1 MTDNEAIPPI
11 EQPVEAS
18 PPTPNAQRPTPFRS
32 GYVTLIGKPNV
43 GKSTLLNHI
52 VGQKVSIVSN
62 KPQTTRRRVIG
73 IAHGPGYEA
82 AFIDTPGVHEAHTQL
97 GKQMIEQAQ
106 MSLAD
111 INLVVYV
118 ADGAHHPGDL
128 DKLIAKMVKASE
140 VKVPIILCMN
150 KMDLLKAE
158 DVVRNVEAYTGLLG
172 ITEDDYMLTTATQ
185 GHNVDKLMDMIVS
198 RLPVGDPIYDEDEFT
213 DQSSRFL
220 AAELVREK
228 ILIATRQEVP
238 HSVAVMIEEWEDEG
252 DLTRIG
258 ASILVEKVSQRGI
271 LIGKQGQF
279 LKKIGTEARAEI
291 EELLGHRV
299 HLDLHVKVSEGWR
312 MNPRIL
318 RELEYSE

>member
-1 MTDNEAIPPI
+1 MSQQESAPQSNP
-11 EQPVEAS
+11 Q
-18 PPTPNAQRPTPFRS
+18 PFRS

-73 IAHGPGYEA
+73 IAHGEGYEA
-82 AFIDTPGVHEAHTQL
+82 VFIDTPGVHDAHTQL
-97 GKQMIEQAQ
+97 GREMVGQAR

-111 INLVVYV
+111 VDLIVFV
-118 ADGAHHPGDL
+118 ADGAHHPGEL
-128 DKLIAKMVKASE
+128 DKEIAKMLKE
-140 VKVPIILCMN
+140 RDQKVPLILCMN

-158 DVVRNVEAYTGLLG
+158 DVVRNLEAYTTLLG
-172 ITEDDYMLTTATQ
+172 ITEEDYMLTTATQ
-185 GHNVDKLMDMIVS
+185 GHNVDKLMEMIVS
-198 RLPVGDPIYDEDEFT
+198 RLPEGEPSYGADEFT

-238 HSVAVMIEEWEDEG
+238 HSVAVMVDDWEEEEDG
-252 DLTRIG
+252 RVRIG
-258 ASILVEKVSQRGI
+258 ASILVEKASQRGI

-279 LKKIGTEARAEI
+279 LKQIGTQARAEI
-291 EELLGHRV
+291 EELLGRKV

-312 MNPRIL
+312 MNSRIL